1 MSARRKVLTPAP
13 PKKRSARRMESPLKK
28 RSAPVR
34 LDTRLSRRR
43 SPR

>member
-1 MSARRKVLTPAP
+1 MSVRHKVLTPAP
-13 PKKRSARRMESPLKK
+13 PKKRSTRRMESPLKK

-34 LDTRLSRRR
+34 MDTRLPRRR